1 MRKILWTGLS
11 ATALIA
17 FLVLFILPYQQE
29 QKEINHYAFELQS
42 NDGSVKLSDFKGKIV
57 IIYFG
62 YMYCPD
68 ICPTSLSVISS
79 AIAQLPKDK
88 AAEVQLLFISV
99 DPQRDT
105 PKELEAYARYFHAS
119 AIGLSEEVDVL
130 KGVSER
136 YGAYYAK
143 EPSSDVDNYAVA
155 HTSYIYFMDKKGK
168 LQHRLSHTQEPKA
181 VLEVL
186 LKML

>member
-1 MRKILWTGLS
+1 MRKIIWISLCS
-11 ATALIA
+11 TALIA
-17 FLVLFILPYQQE
+17 FIFFVILPYQEE
-29 QKEINHYAFELQS
+29 QKEIKHYAFKLKS
-42 NDGSVKLSDFKGKIV
+42 NEGMVKLSDFQGKIAV
-57 IIYFG
+57 IYFG

-88 AAEVQLLFISV
+88 ALDVQLLFISI
-99 DPQRDT
+99 DPQRDKI
-105 PKELEAYARYFHAS
+105 KELDAYARYFHAS
-119 AIGLSEEVDVL
+119 AIGLTEEKSVL
-130 KGVSER
+130 KRVSES
-136 YGAYYAK
+136 YGSYYAK
-143 EPSSDVDNYAVA
+143 EPSSDADNYAVA

-168 LQHRLSHTQEPKA
+168 LAHRLSHTQEPKA